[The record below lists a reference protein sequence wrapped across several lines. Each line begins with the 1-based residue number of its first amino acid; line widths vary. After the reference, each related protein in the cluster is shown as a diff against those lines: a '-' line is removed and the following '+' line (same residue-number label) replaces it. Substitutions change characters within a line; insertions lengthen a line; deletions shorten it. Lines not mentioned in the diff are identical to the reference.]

1 MPAILNDDISR
12 KNTRRLKDFLLSRIP
27 QRSFRGLSLKKCP
40 GNTVH
45 HGYTIGDFHSTRT
58 QETLETAQMV
68 QKFPG
73 QVSRNPGNGWIS
85 EMRTTQPKFL
95 EISASKVE
103 WKKNFLESFSKIWVY
118 HARLSSFMEIFENAA
133 LFATGSSRKFNNRS
147 FGWMENAPY
156 FLSKLVVF
164 LSFEICQFHLISH
177 PDLTLF
183 FLPWPRRSGYEIK
196 FHFNQTLENKHRK
209 LSWCK

>member
-1 MPAILNDDISR
+1 MSWEYCAPRVHHRRFPFNQNSRNFRNSANGTEISR
-12 KNTRRLKDFLLSRIP
+12 TSFQKSWKRLN
-27 QRSFRGLSLKKCP
+27 FR
-40 GNTVH
+40 NAN
-45 HGYTIGDFHSTRT
+45 HST
-58 QETLETAQMV
+58 
-68 QKFPG
+68 
-73 QVSRNPGNGWIS
+73 
-85 EMRTTQPKFL
+85 
-95 EISASKVE
+95 EISGNFREQSWME
-103 WKKNFLESFSKIWVY
+103 KNFLESFSKIWVY